1 MTFSTKYYSREPLQY
16 YSVLQSTTPGLRRT
30 TCTTKYYSVLQS
42 TTPCTDFITKY
53 YSTQSLL
60 PSTTPVLLC
69 TTKYHSSTTLYYKVL
84 LRHHSVLPVLQSTTL
99 YYKVPLQYYS
109 VLQSTTPVL
118 LRTTC
123 TTKCYS
129 VLLCT
134 KYHSVLCTTPVLL
147 CTTKYHSTL
156 YYKVPLQYC
165 RYSLYYLVLLPL
177 YSVLQSPVLTSLLW
191 HHSSTNCTTKS
202 TPVLLCTAKSHS
214 SASFTTKYTIPA
226 LWSDVWNDVWNKAR
240 LVKKARPDTDPEW
253 NRNEPDDTKQPP
265 GVEPITLR
273 LRSACSTNCATWTL
287 ADRPDRPIHTF
298 RSRPKRKALVGSTL
312 RSRAARTYPS
322 TTPIL
327 VEKFS
332 AVPCAAV

>member
-1 MTFSTKYYSREPLQY
+1 MTFSTKYYSRETLQC

-147 CTTKYHSTL
+147 CTTPVLLCTTKYHSTL

-165 RYSLYYLVLLPL
+165 RYTLYYL
-177 YSVLQSPVLTSLLW
+177 
-191 HHSSTNCTTKS
+191 
-202 TPVLLCTAKSHS
+202 VLLCTAKSHF

-226 LWSDVWNDVWNKAR
+226 LWSDVWNDDWNKAR

-265 GVEPITLR
+265 GLEPITLH

-287 ADRPDRPIHTF
+287 ANRPDRSIHTF